1 MNNTREMTISIIE
14 LTQKS
19 YYYYHQAL
27 AYMKQGNNQ
36 EAWRFLQ
43 QGNELL
49 LNVSKIHTTMLS
61 GNLEVDLLLVYAED
75 LLISI
80 QLYKSLM
87 KELLELYNT
96 FPTFKGN

>member
-1 MNNTREMTISIIE
+1 
-14 LTQKS
+14 
-19 YYYYHQAL
+19 
-27 AYMKQGNNQ
+27 
-36 EAWRFLQ
+36 
-43 QGNELL
+43 
-49 LNVSKIHTTMLS
+49 MLS